1 MCLLPACLPATA
13 LRAAWL
19 PRPANPASLSAPTPP
34 MSCAHTV
41 HNATAVGVVGI
52 EDLACAPAS
61 PPSVCC
67 VLCCLLI
74 ACVRR
79 RHNAE
84 ECCSKCR
91 GCLAWA
97 WSSDLSCILCAR
109 CPSLRVCP
117 AVPAFVCALLPQPS
131 CVPRCPSLRV
141 CPLTCLCCAGTQ
153 TPTSASSSSLALRW
167 VLVPQ

>member
-1 MCLLPACLPATA
+1 MMCLLPACLPATA

-109 CPSLRVCP
+109 CPSLRVC
-117 AVPAFVCALLPQPS
+117 LLPQPS
-131 CVPRCPSLRV
+131 CVPCCPSLRV
-141 CPLTCLCCAGTQ
+141 CPAAPAFVCAPLSQPSCVPCC
-153 TPTSASSSSLALRW
+153 PSLRVCPAAPAFVCAR
-167 VLVPQ
+167 